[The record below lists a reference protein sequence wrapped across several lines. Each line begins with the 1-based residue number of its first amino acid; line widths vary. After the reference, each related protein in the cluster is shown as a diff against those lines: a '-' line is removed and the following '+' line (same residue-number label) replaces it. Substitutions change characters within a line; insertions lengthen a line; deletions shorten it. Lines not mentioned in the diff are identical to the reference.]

1 MFFLQLLEF
10 VGRKNIVMLFSCKNM
25 VMFLRENEKRML
37 TEPTEITEQRTDAL
51 IVKENPR
58 YSCNSVNVL

>member
-37 TEPTEITEQRTDAL
+37 TELTEIAEQRTDAL
-51 IVKENPR
+51 IIKENPR
-58 YSCNSVNVL
+58 YSFNNVSVL